1 MRAGVVSSDGVQ
13 EIHIRMQSTPQE
25 QGPILSN
32 LAEYL
37 EPEP

>member
-1 MRAGVVSSDGVQ
+1 MRAGILATLALSAG
-13 EIHIRMQSTPQE
+13 STPEE

-37 EPEP
+37 EAEP